1 MKALLPVLLFLL
13 AALPLPAQIGAMANK
28 GTARAVVIGI
38 SDYQDER
45 IPNLQF
51 ADRDARAMAD
61 FLLSEAGGNIVPENI
76 KLLLN
81 EKATRGEIAM
91 ALYWL
96 VEESKAGD
104 RAIIYFSGHGD
115 LENKILMDQG
125 YLLAYDAKA
134 ANYMGS
140 GTYPVEMLQ
149 KVIQT
154 LSLRLGAE
162 VLLVTDACRAG
173 KLAGSET
180 GGVVATNQGLAQ
192 QFAKEIKILSCEPGQ
207 SSLEGEQWG
216 GGRGLFSY
224 YLIEGLKG
232 LADSEANPHGNQ
244 NLKVE
249 LRELERFLGDEVS
262 KWAEQYPMTVGPG
275 STELFRV
282 DEDTLLALL
291 ERRKGH
297 RENIAFATPRSSLP
311 SSGDTIIHP
320 LYQQFQRA
328 MAEGRLLYPEN
339 GSAYALFQQ
348 MQRQPGLQPLL
359 SALRINLS
367 AALQDD
373 AQRALNAYLEASP
386 EEMARRWQ
394 YDAGYQR
401 YPEYLDKAAE
411 LLGPGNFFY
420 DDLRARQAYFEG
432 LVLRLQAETTPDKDS
447 LLQLARQKQEQAIGL
462 DSLAAHAYN
471 ELGLVFTWLKDYQK
485 ARAAFEQA
493 HALSPTW
500 AVPVGNISM
509 AFLETGKYDDAAR
522 IAEQA
527 LELRPDYAP
536 PRHNLA
542 IIAYKTGDFRK
553 AIELSERTLF
563 ADSLY
568 AKAYY
573 ILGKAWQALDSL
585 DKAREALLEARRL
598 NPEDALANAS
608 LGYIAQRGKRYEEAA
623 AYYEAAI
630 QFHPY
635 FANAHYD
642 LGFLFLSELH
652 RYPEAEE
659 HFRAYVQLQPGDA
672 EGKVLVACALS
683 QQGRAEPALQ
693 WLEQALEEGYQGF
706 DDLRS
711 TPFLERLR
719 ADPRFAE
726 LIGRYEH

>member
-1 MKALLPVLLFLL
+1 MKASLPVLLFLL

-28 GTARAVVIGI
+28 GTARAVIIGI

-51 ADRDARAMAD
+51 AHRDARAMAD
-61 FLLSEAGGNIVPENI
+61 FLLSESGGNIAPENI

-134 ANYMGS
+134 SNYMGS

-192 QFAKEIKILSCEPGQ
+192 QFAKEIKILSCEPDQ

-232 LADSEANPHGNQ
+232 LADSEANPYGNQ

-297 RENIAFATPRSSLP
+297 RENMAFATPRSSLP

-339 GSAYALFQQ
+339 GSAYALFRQ
-348 MQRQPGLQPLL
+348 MQQQPGLQPLL
-359 SALRINLS
+359 SALRLNLS

-373 AQRALNAYLEASP
+373 AQQALNAYLEASP

-394 YDAGYQR
+394 YDASYQR

-420 DDLRARQAYFEG
+420 DDLRSRQAYFEG
-432 LVLRLQAETTPDKDS
+432 LVLRLQAETLPDKDS
-447 LLQLARQKQEQAIGL
+447 ILQLAIRKQEQAIGL

-471 ELGLVFTWLKDYQK
+471 EMGMAYRWQK
-485 ARAAFEQA
+485 NYPKALDAFERA
-493 HALSPTW
+493 RTLSPTW
-500 AVPVGNISM
+500 VVPVGNISM
-509 AFLETGKYDDAAR
+509 AFLETEKYDDAAQM
-522 IAEQA
+522 AEQA
-527 LELRPDYAP
+527 LALRQDYVP

-542 IIAYKTGDFRK
+542 VIAYRSGDYRK
-553 AIELSERTLF
+553 AIELAEG
-563 ADSLY
+563 AIGIDSAF

-573 ILGKAWQALDSL
+573 ILGKAWEAVDSL
-585 DKAREALLEARRL
+585 GLAQSAYLQAVRL
-598 NPEDALANAS
+598 DPKDALANNS
-608 LGYIAQRGKRYEEAA
+608 LGYIANLNGRYEEAA

-630 QFHPY
+630 QSHPY

-642 LGFLFLSELH
+642 LGFLYLSELPDYL
-652 RYPEAEE
+652 RAEG
-659 HFRAYVQLQPGDA
+659 HFRQYVKLKPADP
-672 EGKVLVACALS
+672 EGPVLLACALS
-683 QQGRAEPALQ
+683 LQGEQEQALK
-693 WLEQALEEGYQGF
+693 WLEQALKDGFRGF

-711 TPFLERLR
+711 TPFLAALQH
-719 ADPRFAE
+719 DPRFTE
-726 LIGRYEH
+726 LISQYEN